1 MDAGVPNND
10 VFTGR
15 ALTDRAGQNSIAR
28 QCFFNAARQHRF
40 SVRVSDTF
48 PPKPNHKPIPHSN
61 PNTDPINPNSNP
73 ADPNLTLTPLNLPLT
88 LTVTEQGRGMS
99 NREIVPGGGRTVRLP
114 IVSIRTTCFFDPLFV
129 SLYLSQAWAHS
140 PPLKLRPY
148 GGTEMCILLLLLL
161 LLLSYNQR
169 KRQTTEEARRSKH
182 SKSTMTHAHIFAAG
196 QNSSR
201 TEKPAVGS
209 SIGRGENPAQLTYAA
224 SVNVA
229 FRRKTRRPTQTLFR
243 PRYLDL

>member
-99 NREIVPGGGRTVRLP
+99 NREIVPGGENCPFTDCQHSNDLLFR
-114 IVSIRTTCFFDPLFV
+114 SAIRQPLSFSSLGAFTASEVTTLWRYRNV
-129 SLYLSQAWAHS
+129 HIIIIIIII
-140 PPLKLRPY
+140 
-148 GGTEMCILLLLLL
+148 ILQ
-161 LLLSYNQR
+161 S
-169 KRQTTEEARRSKH
+169 
-182 SKSTMTHAHIFAAG
+182 
-196 QNSSR
+196 
-201 TEKPAVGS
+201 
-209 SIGRGENPAQLTYAA
+209 
-224 SVNVA
+224 
-229 FRRKTRRPTQTLFR
+229 TQTSDHR
-243 PRYLDL
+243 ES